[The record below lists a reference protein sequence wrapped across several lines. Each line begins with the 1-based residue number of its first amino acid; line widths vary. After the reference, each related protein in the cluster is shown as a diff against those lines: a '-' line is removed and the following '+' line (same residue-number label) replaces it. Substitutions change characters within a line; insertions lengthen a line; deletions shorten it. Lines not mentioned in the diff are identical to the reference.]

1 MIYVKNHI
9 PCIYKQTFL
18 IGTFY
23 RPPNSE
29 ASKWE
34 YWAFSLEKAEDSNIN
49 IIITG
54 DFNCNSYNTHD
65 SKILDIVRGQ
75 GMSQLISECTHFTEN
90 SATLLD
96 LLVVNHIDVIEFSG
110 VGDNVLP
117 NNIRYHCPI
126 FVY

>member
-9 PCIYKQTFL
+9 PCKRRKDLEVQQIECIWLECCIYKQTFL

-34 YWAFSLEKAEDSNIN
+34 YLAFSLEKAKDSNIN

-65 SKILDIVRGQ
+65 
-75 GMSQLISECTHFTEN
+75 
-90 SATLLD
+90 
-96 LLVVNHIDVIEFSG
+96 
-110 VGDNVLP
+110 
-117 NNIRYHCPI
+117 
-126 FVY
+126 